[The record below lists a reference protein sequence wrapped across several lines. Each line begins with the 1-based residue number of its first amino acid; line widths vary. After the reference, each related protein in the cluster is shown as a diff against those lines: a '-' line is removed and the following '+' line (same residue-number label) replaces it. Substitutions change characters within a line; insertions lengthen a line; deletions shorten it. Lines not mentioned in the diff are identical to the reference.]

1 MSLRLRLFL
10 LLAALVVL
18 LVGTQAVLVRT
29 LAARLDEN
37 VRTVAFRVGEEIL
50 SGFQFT
56 TESTDDGGSGGER
69 RVVFVS
75 TGGVDSAPAPAAPG
89 AGDERDHAVVV
100 EGSAATEPEMHWVVR
115 REVQRKQPG
124 EGIETTVEERTF
136 TFEAAPGSGDEGTRA
151 IAHKIALE
159 PAGDPGLLVLHGVS
173 ERPRPIPI
181 PKAPIASTLERFRSQ
196 LFAGSLAVLAVGLL
210 ASAYV
215 AHRATRP
222 LGELAD
228 AARRVGEGE
237 LGVEV
242 ATARADEVGVALTA
256 FNRMSRRL
264 VELDR
269 ENRRLADNERLS
281 ELGEVARGLAHTLRN
296 PLNALGLSI
305 EQLAA
310 GGDEGERAA
319 ELVESSRRQIRR
331 MDGSLRSF
339 LALAS
344 AGAAAPE
351 PLDVGSLAREVAL
364 EAIQD
369 AGGRVR
375 VEVATPETP
384 VRLAAVAAELRAAL
398 QALVVNACEA
408 SPDGA
413 RVTVTVETAPE
424 GRVRLSVEDEGAG
437 IPESVAARLFEP
449 HVTTKPN
456 GSGIGLFLAQRI
468 ATGRYGGSL
477 ALERRD
483 RGGTRARLEVGDR
496 IGAAE

>member
-10 LLAALVVL
+10 LLAGLVVL

-29 LAARLDEN
+29 LSDRLDES

-50 SGFQFT
+50 SGFRF
-56 TESTDDGGSGGER
+56 ETDLSGAERGKGEN
-69 RVVFVS
+69 RVVVVT
-75 TGGVDSAPAPAAPG
+75 TGGTDAAEPAPAADPQRRDEGTG
-89 AGDERDHAVVV
+89 A
-100 EGSAATEPEMHWVVR
+100 AAPPDGRELHWVVR
-115 REVQRKQPG
+115 HEIQRQAPG
-124 EGIETTVEERTF
+124 EGEKTTVEERTF
-136 TFEAAPGSGDEGTRA
+136 AFRNPPEGGEVAVEELAR
-151 IAHKIALE
+151 KVALE
-159 PAGDPGLLVLHGVS
+159 PGGEPGVLVLHGVS
-173 ERPRPIPI
+173 ERPRPISI
-181 PKAPIASTLERFRSQ
+181 PRAPIASTLERFRSQ

-210 ASAYV
+210 AAAVV

-222 LGELAD
+222 LGELAE

-242 ATARADEVGVALTA
+242 PIARADEVGVALES

-264 VELDR
+264 AELDR
-269 ENRRLADNERLS
+269 ENRRLAESERLS

-296 PLNALGLSI
+296 PLNALGLSL
-305 EQLAA
+305 EQLAV
-310 GGDEGERAA
+310 GDPAESERAS

-331 MDGSLRSF
+331 MDGALRSF

-351 PLDVGSLAREVAL
+351 TIDVGSLAREVAL

-375 VEVATPETP
+375 VEVATPDEP

-413 RVTVTVETAPE
+413 RVTVRVSPAP
-424 GRVRLSVEDEGAG
+424 GDRVRLTVEDEGAG
-437 IPESVAARLFEP
+437 LPEAVVARLFEP

-468 ATGRYGGSL
+468 ATGRYGGQL
-477 ALERRD
+477 ALEPRAE
-483 RGGTRARLEVGDR
+483 GGTRARLEVGDR
-496 IGAAE
+496 IGAGA